1 MCVCVFVFEEGETRL
16 DFLLFVSFCVS
27 ASAIVADGH
36 ILSYSKRMSDKN
48 NNNHNMALKQC
59 FVLRDDIHKK
69 THQFFLTLLLLL
81 LFVLFS
87 HWFRHWCCGL
97 LSFACS
103 NNTGLICN
111 IPMNAIFIFRL
122 ANKTNKKLSISN
134 EEEKRFFSLRFGLLG
149 AATTKTGAKIIFKTI
164 DLDSRRATTKMR
176 DTTKNKS
183 RWFFPFM

>member
-1 MCVCVFVFEEGETRL
+1 MISIVEPKNSAAISERKCSNGFAYKLKWDFHEVFLLLLFEEGETQV

-27 ASAIVADGH
+27 ASTIVADGH

-69 THQFFLTLLLLL
+69 THQFFFSLAFSFFFFFPIQPQFSTL
-81 LFVLFS
+81 
-87 HWFRHWCCGL
+87 WCGL

-111 IPMNAIFIFRL
+111 IPMNAIFW
-122 ANKTNKKLSISN
+122 
-134 EEEKRFFSLRFGLLG
+134 
-149 AATTKTGAKIIFKTI
+149 
-164 DLDSRRATTKMR
+164 SRIK
-176 DTTKNKS
+176 
-183 RWFFPFM
+183 